1 MLISDNSM
9 EKTSPSD
16 RCRAAQVMTNLSELL
31 ARSASASS
39 EPTAVSSKRLEQAE
53 YWALAAVKFVT
64 SVSELNPAQIGD
76 SDVSACSE
84 GLAVMF
90 SNLAA
95 VNMVSP
101 NYE

>member
-1 MLISDNSM
+1 M
-9 EKTSPSD
+9 EKTTLPD

-31 ARSASASS
+31 MRSSPIPA
-39 EPTAVSSKRLEQAE
+39 EPTAGSAKRLEQAE

-64 SVSELNPAQIGD
+64 SVSDLEPGKVGD

-95 VNMVSP
+95 VNMVSG
-101 NYE
+101 N